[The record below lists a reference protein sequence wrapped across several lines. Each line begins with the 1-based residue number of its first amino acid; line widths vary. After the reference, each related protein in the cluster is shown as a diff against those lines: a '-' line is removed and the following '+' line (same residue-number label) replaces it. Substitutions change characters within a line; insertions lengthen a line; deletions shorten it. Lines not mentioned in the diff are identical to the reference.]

1 MPLLL
6 ASEREQICRFGRKML
21 AERLTRGTSGNLSI
35 CNREAGLLA
44 ISPSGLDYLD
54 TEPADIVVLDL
65 DGRIVDG
72 NRKPSSEYALHKK
85 IYRKRDDISAV
96 VHAHS
101 TFATV
106 LSCLGWELPA
116 VHYMLTL
123 AGGTVG
129 CSRYATFGTEELAD
143 TAMEAMAQR
152 NAVLLANHGL
162 VAAGFDIAAAFAIA
176 CEVEFCAEIY
186 WRSRCVGSPVILS
199 DSEMNTMKKL
209 FRSYGQKTESGSPS
223 A

>member
-6 ASEREQICRFGRKML
+6 ASEREQICRFGRRMI
-21 AERLTRGTSGNLSI
+21 AERLTHGTSGNLSI
-35 CNREAGLLA
+35 CNRKAGLLA
-44 ISPSGLDYLD
+44 ISPSGLDYLE

-65 DGRIVDG
+65 DGKIVDG
-72 NRKPSSEYALHKK
+72 NRKPSSEYALHKL
-85 IYRKRDDISAV
+85 IYQGRDDISAV

-123 AGGTVG
+123 AGDTVR
-129 CSRYATFGTEELAD
+129 CCQYATFGTEELAGN
-143 TAMEAMAQR
+143 ALEAMAQR

-162 VAAGFDIAAAFAIA
+162 VAAGHDITAAFTIA

-186 WRSRCVGSPVILS
+186 WRSRCVGNPVILAG
-199 DSEMNTMKKL
+199 SEMNTMKRL
-209 FRSYGQKTESGSPS
+209 FRSYGQKTERESPS